1 MNTQLI
7 RIDGHHVPV
16 HVWLAQHNTDLTPLH
31 FAHANGFP
39 AGSYDKLLQLL
50 AQERTVYAMDHRATW
65 DSSPYQPPSQFTW
78 HSAANDLIA
87 AIEQVAPKGVIGVG
101 HSLGA
106 VTTLLAAIKRPD
118 LFKQILLIEPVM
130 FPTRMFVMFAGV
142 PKPLRARV
150 FGLVQKTLQRRER
163 WTTGDEF
170 TKALSGKSLFKGFSA
185 EVFQDYAT
193 HGLRTSNKRVMPHV
207 SSEPLT
213 LNFRKTWEAQVF
225 LTPPYVWRKI
235 KRLQV
240 QCVVWRG
247 ETGDVVPIDAWHK
260 WEKIRPESPVYVLPK
275 LGHMAP
281 LQAPTLMADE
291 IQKNL
296 LSI

>member
-1 MNTQLI
+1 M
-7 RIDGHHVPV
+7 
-16 HVWLAQHNTDLTPLH
+16 
-31 FAHANGFP
+31 
-39 AGSYDKLLQLL
+39 
-50 AQERTVYAMDHRATW
+50 
-65 DSSPYQPPSQFTW
+65 
-78 HSAANDLIA
+78 
-87 AIEQVAPKGVIGVG
+87 APKGVIGVG

-260 WEKIRPESPVYVLPK
+260 WEKIRPESPVHVLPQ